1 MQITSAPPLPPVST
15 AVSEPQTLANG
26 LPQVLT
32 QAVAPITQKAVAP
45 TPKSERGKKSHRRG
59 DLEREEERKND
70 PEGRGDHVNL
80 SV

>member
-1 MQITSAPPLPPVST
+1 MQITSAPPLPPVSA
-15 AVSEPQTLANG
+15 AVSEPQTLTNV

-45 TPKSERGKKSHRRG
+45 APKSERSKKGHRRD
-59 DLEREEERKND
+59 DLDREAGRKNE